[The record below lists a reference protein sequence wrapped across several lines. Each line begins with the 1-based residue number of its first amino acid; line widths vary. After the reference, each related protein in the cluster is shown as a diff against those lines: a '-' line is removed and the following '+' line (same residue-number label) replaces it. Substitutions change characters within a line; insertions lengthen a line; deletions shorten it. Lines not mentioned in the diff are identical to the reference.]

1 MNSDLKTSPVAVPV
15 LVRVLIVKVVIGY
28 WVQIDLNL
36 CMGNQNI
43 VLLRQFGSKIL
54 K

>member
-1 MNSDLKTSPVAVPV
+1 MNSDLKTSLVAVPV
-15 LVRVLIVKVVIGY
+15 LVHALIVKVVIGY

-36 CMGNQNI
+36 FKGNQNM